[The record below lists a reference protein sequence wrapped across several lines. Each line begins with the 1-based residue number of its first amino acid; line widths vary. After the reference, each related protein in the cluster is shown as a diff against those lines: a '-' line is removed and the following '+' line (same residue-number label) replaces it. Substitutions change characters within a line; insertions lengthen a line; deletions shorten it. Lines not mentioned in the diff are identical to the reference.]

1 MQMKHDL
8 QAFSREIVALIKTS
22 GDIGGSGD
30 KRKNSLQHND
40 SSVPTREAV
49 ASPLKNEWGQHAPSS
64 GDRKTKQFESVRQGV
79 PNVPTATAH
88 FEEGRAARTFE
99 DNPAGWH
106 AISEELKQMPAPE
119 WVGVNRWFEMIE
131 DADAFLSS
139 WGSAAHDLG
148 WTALHLFGV
157 HAVAP
162 GSRYDVMGLV
172 PLLRGGRVSALTEQT
187 AVIRQRSGATLI
199 YTRAKTCAAVLP
211 CARRNE
217 IA

>member
-1 MQMKHDL
+1 
-8 QAFSREIVALIKTS
+8 V
-22 GDIGGSGD
+22 
-30 KRKNSLQHND
+30 
-40 SSVPTREAV
+40 
-49 ASPLKNEWGQHAPSS
+49 
-64 GDRKTKQFESVRQGV
+64 
-79 PNVPTATAH
+79 
-88 FEEGRAARTFE
+88 RTFE
-99 DNPAGWH
+99 DSPAGWH
-106 AISEELKQMPAPE
+106 AISEALKQMPAPE

-162 GSRYDVMGLV
+162 GSRYDGMGLV

-199 YTRAKTCAAVLP
+199 YTRADTCASVLL
-211 CARRNE
+211 CRGHNE